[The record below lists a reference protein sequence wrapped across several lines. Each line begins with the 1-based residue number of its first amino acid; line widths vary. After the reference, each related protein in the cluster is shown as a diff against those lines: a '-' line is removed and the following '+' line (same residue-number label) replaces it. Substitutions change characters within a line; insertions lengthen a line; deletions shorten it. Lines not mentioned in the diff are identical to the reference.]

1 MARWNRTVILLTP
14 SEAYQDDEGGWH
26 YGEPKERLVF
36 CNEYTIGIMAMSHL
50 RSSEVR
56 MANSDEPV
64 DVGIRNEHMLQMR
77 AIDYNSEDRCI
88 YEGEEYEIL
97 YSTGAGEM
105 RMLTIGQRVGN
116 KRNGGEDG

>member
-1 MARWNRTVILLTP
+1 MSRWNRMVTFLSP
-14 SEAYQDDEGGWH
+14 AEGYQDEEGAWH
-26 YGEPKERLVF
+26 YGEPAKREVF

-56 MANSDEPV
+56 MTNDTEPV
-64 DVGIRNEHMLQMR
+64 DVGIRNEHMVQVR
-77 AIDYNSEDRCI
+77 SIDYKGEDRCI

-105 RMLTIGQRVGN
+105 RLLTIGQRIGSV
-116 KRNGGEDG
+116 RSESDG

>member
-1 MARWNRTVILLTP
+1 MSRWNRMVTFLSP
-14 SEAYQDDEGGWH
+14 AEGYQDEEGSWH
-26 YGEPKERLVF
+26 YGEPAKREVF

-56 MANSDEPV
+56 MVNDNAPT
-64 DVGIRNEHMLQMR
+64 DVGIRNEHMVQVR
-77 AIDYNSEDRCI
+77 SVDYDGEDRCI

-105 RMLTIGQRVGN
+105 RMLTIGQRIGSM
-116 KRNGGEDG
+116 RGESDG

>member
-1 MARWNRTVILLTP
+1 MSRWNRTVILLTP

-26 YGEPKERLVF
+26 YGEPTERLVF

-56 MANSDEPV
+56 MANSEEPV

-77 AIDYNSEDRCI
+77 SIEYNGEDRCI

-105 RMLTIGQRVGN
+105 RMLTIGQRIGN
-116 KRNGGEDG
+116 VRNGAEDG